1 MVLQSRP
8 QLVTPIKGYVIESQR
23 AKQITWKESDK
34 SCNYAAY
41 SILDG
46 RGVRET
52 GVRQGRAGVG

>member
-1 MVLQSRP
+1 MVLQSRL

-52 GVRQGRAGVG
+52 GVRQG